1 MNSFFRISLEKKN
14 YRKTYST
21 ENTIIQIHNSASSVF
36 TFTWSFLSYAMEC
49 LKRIIQGKEIH
60 NNVYKEYEIWTY
72 SMSLSAHLLI
82 SFLYFHI
89 VKKTKWSNQTPD
101 NFVIKTKKK
110 IKKKISKLFINIS
123 ISPYLNINA
132 QICDLKY
139 LEPNQR

>member
-36 TFTWSFLSYAMEC
+36 TFTWLFLSYAMEC

-89 VKKTKWSNQTPD
+89 VKKTKWSN
-101 NFVIKTKKK
+101 IKLMIILKLKPKKK
-110 IKKKISKLFINIS
+110 KKKISKLFINIS

>member
-1 MNSFFRISLEKKN
+1 
-14 YRKTYST
+14 
-21 ENTIIQIHNSASSVF
+21 
-36 TFTWSFLSYAMEC
+36 MEC

-110 IKKKISKLFINIS
+110 NKKKNFKTFHKYINITL
-123 ISPYLNINA
+123 P
-132 QICDLKY
+132 
-139 LEPNQR
+139 

>member
-1 MNSFFRISLEKKN
+1 MKFEL
-14 YRKTYST
+14 
-21 ENTIIQIHNSASSVF
+21 IQ
-36 TFTWSFLSYAMEC
+36 
-49 LKRIIQGKEIH
+49 
-60 NNVYKEYEIWTY
+60 
-72 SMSLSAHLLI
+72 

-110 IKKKISKLFINIS
+110 IKKFFSKLFINIS